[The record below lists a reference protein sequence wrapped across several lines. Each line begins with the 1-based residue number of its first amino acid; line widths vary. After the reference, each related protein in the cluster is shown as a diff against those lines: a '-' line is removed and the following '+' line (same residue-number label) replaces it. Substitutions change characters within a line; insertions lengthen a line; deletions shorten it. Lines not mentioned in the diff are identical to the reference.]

1 MFVKFQYNLLTYL
14 AVKLIN
20 RIHVDIFM
28 FSLLYVGW
36 AFIYQDSEKKHV
48 CFKYIQIDGHIV
60 MDKCWPLARTSATS
74 FICRAISLSRTAM

>member
-28 FSLLYVGW
+28 FSLLYVG
-36 AFIYQDSEKKHV
+36 
-48 CFKYIQIDGHIV
+48 
-60 MDKCWPLARTSATS
+60 
-74 FICRAISLSRTAM
+74 